1 MTKEEI
7 RTISLAKLELCEH
20 AMLYDV
26 GAGTGSVA
34 VEAAGRSDTIRV
46 YAVEQKEE
54 GIRLIE
60 ENKRKFRAD
69 WVTPVFGKAPE
80 ALEQLEPPTHVFI
93 GGSSGNL
100 KEILACVKQK
110 NPDVRIVLNAISL
123 ETLREVL
130 EAQECGLLR
139 NPEIVQVSV
148 SRARTLGAYHM
159 MTGLNPV
166 YIISE
171 GRPEPSEDQ

>member
-20 AMLYDV
+20 AVLYDGGRNRIGRGGSGGKIRHDPCLCGGTKRGGNPSDRGKQKKV
-26 GAGTGSVA
+26 PGRLGDSGFRKSAGSIGTTGT
-34 VEAAGRSDTIRV
+34 SDSCV
-46 YAVEQKEE
+46 YRRK
-54 GIRLIE
+54 L
-60 ENKRKFRAD
+60 RKF
-69 WVTPVFGKAPE
+69 K
-80 ALEQLEPPTHVFI
+80 
-93 GGSSGNL
+93 
-100 KEILACVKQK
+100 KILACVKQK

-166 YIISE
+166 
-171 GRPEPSEDQ
+171 

>member
-1 MTKEEI
+1 M
-7 RTISLAKLELCEH
+7 A
-20 AMLYDV
+20 
-26 GAGTGSVA
+26 SVHIL
-34 VEAAGRSDTIRV
+34 EAANALDVYKRQIRV

-123 ETLREVL
+123 ETLREVM